1 MESIGKRKCSYESLN
16 ESFTD
21 SSSCSIKMNA
31 KKPCLNENESDN
43 EGSISKDFSLDGA
56 HYESNPDSNIYSF
69 DNLIN
74 VSKSK
79 MESMGTWNC
88 TYQQSNEEFTDTS
101 SCDIKAFLKKE
112 SVRCVSKKE
121 PENLPTTSKGLAN
134 VEDTNN
140 KSSIVSNPYSYDGN
154 EDLRVFQV
162 LDECE
167 GSDVDENM
175 EHHSEVE
182 FDISDNEIE
191 AMLEEGFEK
200 GVKKTKDESDGNS
213 QGDNGIRYTE
223 HKTLIL
229 EELGYNHFEMLPEG
243 WIKIIHKSGMPIY
256 LHKATRVCTFSR
268 PYYLGQG
275 SVRKHNVPL
284 SAIPCLQY
292 RRALDEEETRKK
304 EEGDAS
310 NIKSDG
316 PQYLHTAKIETT
328 EENKLSQSLGAFTLQ
343 QYCKKLF
350 RFKKEQ
356 RLHFVSWADR
366 RKYAKAKKIE
376 KEQHRPSFP
385 DGTKLIKFPIQ
396 NPDDGPKAKPRG
408 EWIMNPNGK
417 SYICIL
423 HEYVQHALKKQP
435 TYEFKALENPSTP
448 YSATVI
454 INDMKYGYGT
464 GTSKKQAKL
473 AAAKASLEILIPE
486 MREKI
491 RSDNKNGKRSGI
503 TNFPDEEETSL
514 SIFDEIRIE
523 DPRVAEFCAKTTEPS
538 PYSILLTCLQRNFGL
553 KEMPID
559 YKVNPLHRQ
568 SNEFIM
574 TVGKHTARIICKNKK
589 EGKQRASQAILQ
601 DLHPH
606 ITSWGALLRLYGN
619 RSVRN
624 VKEKKQEEQEI
635 TMLQSKASLNSPNY
649 SIINKLRNEMNK
661 LHEQQMMVK
670 PIGLFIP
677 PAGTSLP
684 SSGTELNK
692 VDF

>member
-1 MESIGKRKCSYESLN
+1 MDELQGEVDELKRQLEFERHKAEVARLR
-16 ESFTD
+16 
-21 SSSCSIKMNA
+21 
-31 KKPCLNENESDN
+31 
-43 EGSISKDFSLDGA
+43 
-56 HYESNPDSNIYSF
+56 
-69 DNLIN
+69 
-74 VSKSK
+74 
-79 MESMGTWNC
+79 
-88 TYQQSNEEFTDTS
+88 QQ
-101 SCDIKAFLKKE
+101 
-112 SVRCVSKKE
+112 
-121 PENLPTTSKGLAN
+121 
-134 VEDTNN
+134 
-140 KSSIVSNPYSYDGN
+140 N
-154 EDLRVFQV
+154 EDLRVYQV

-167 GSDVDENM
+167 GSDVDDNV

-200 GVKKTKDESDGNS
+200 GVKTKDESNGNS
-213 QGDNGIRYTE
+213 QDDSGIRYTE
-223 HKTLIL
+223 NKTSIL

-304 EEGDAS
+304 EEGDAL
-310 NIKSDG
+310 NVKSDG

-366 RKYAKAKKIE
+366 RRYLKAKKIE

-396 NPDDGPKAKPRG
+396 NPDDDPKAKPRG

-649 SIINKLRNEMNK
+649 SIINKLRSEMNK
-661 LHEQQMMVK
+661 LYEQQMMVK

-677 PAGTSLP
+677 PAGT
-684 SSGTELNK
+684 
-692 VDF
+692 

>member
-1 MESIGKRKCSYESLN
+1 MDELQGEVDELKRQLEFERHKAEVARLR
-16 ESFTD
+16 
-21 SSSCSIKMNA
+21 
-31 KKPCLNENESDN
+31 
-43 EGSISKDFSLDGA
+43 
-56 HYESNPDSNIYSF
+56 
-69 DNLIN
+69 
-74 VSKSK
+74 
-79 MESMGTWNC
+79 
-88 TYQQSNEEFTDTS
+88 QQ
-101 SCDIKAFLKKE
+101 
-112 SVRCVSKKE
+112 
-121 PENLPTTSKGLAN
+121 
-134 VEDTNN
+134 
-140 KSSIVSNPYSYDGN
+140 N
-154 EDLRVFQV
+154 EDLRVYQV

-167 GSDVDENM
+167 GSDVDDNV

-200 GVKKTKDESDGNS
+200 GVKTKDESNGNS
-213 QGDNGIRYTE
+213 QDDSGIRYTE
-223 HKTLIL
+223 NKTSIL

-304 EEGDAS
+304 EEGDAL
-310 NIKSDG
+310 NVKSDG

-366 RKYAKAKKIE
+366 RRYLKAKKIE

-396 NPDDGPKAKPRG
+396 NPDDDPKAKPRG

-473 AAAKASLEILIPE
+473 AAAKASLEILIPEMREKIRSDNKNGKRSGIKASLEILIPE

-649 SIINKLRNEMNK
+649 SIINKLRSEMNK
-661 LHEQQMMVK
+661 LYEQQMMVK

>member
-1 MESIGKRKCSYESLN
+1 
-16 ESFTD
+16 
-21 SSSCSIKMNA
+21 
-31 KKPCLNENESDN
+31 
-43 EGSISKDFSLDGA
+43 
-56 HYESNPDSNIYSF
+56 
-69 DNLIN
+69 
-74 VSKSK
+74 
-79 MESMGTWNC
+79 
-88 TYQQSNEEFTDTS
+88 
-101 SCDIKAFLKKE
+101 
-112 SVRCVSKKE
+112 
-121 PENLPTTSKGLAN
+121 
-134 VEDTNN
+134 
-140 KSSIVSNPYSYDGN
+140 
-154 EDLRVFQV
+154 
-162 LDECE
+162 
-167 GSDVDENM
+167 
-175 EHHSEVE
+175 
-182 FDISDNEIE
+182 
-191 AMLEEGFEK
+191 
-200 GVKKTKDESDGNS
+200 
-213 QGDNGIRYTE
+213 
-223 HKTLIL
+223 
-229 EELGYNHFEMLPEG
+229 MLPEG

-256 LHKATRVCTFSR
+256 LHKATRVCTFGR

-304 EEGDAS
+304 EGDAL
-310 NIKSDG
+310 NVKNDG

-350 RFKKEQ
+350 RFKKEK

-454 INDMKYGYGT
+454 INDMRYGYGT

-503 TNFPDEEETSL
+503 TNFPDEDETSL

-538 PYSILLTCLQRNFGL
+538 PYAILLLCLQRNFGL
-553 KEMPID
+553 KEMPIE
-559 YKVNPLHRQ
+559 YNVNPLHRQ
-568 SNEFIM
+568 CNEFIM
-574 TVGKHTARIICKNKK
+574 TVGKHTARIICKNKR

-649 SIINKLRNEMNK
+649 SIINKLRSEMNK
-661 LHEQQMMVK
+661 LYEQQMMVK